1 MGSGSVSLP
10 LKENIRSRPGS
21 DRPESD
27 LESGYGGAARLRAFN
42 ELKRERQADSWDDT
56 G

>member
-1 MGSGSVSLP
+1 MGSVTLP

-27 LESGYGGAARLRAFN
+27 LESACGGAARLRAFTSSS
-42 ELKRERQADSWDDT
+42 EERQADSWDDT